1 MISSSIA
8 SILVLAGIVAL
19 FRLDRDSKA
28 KTSPALWIA
37 VVWVAIGASRMVS
50 QWFGS
55 SSYLDSPDQYLEGSP
70 LDRAI
75 LAALLIGGL
84 TVLVARGARTG
95 AFLRANAPVVLF
107 FTYCALS
114 ALWSDY
120 PFVSFKR
127 WTKGLGNVTMVL
139 IVLTDPEPRAALKR
153 LLSRTGFLLIPVSV
167 LLIKYYPAMGR
178 GYSRW
183 TWEPFFTGAATE
195 KNALGAICLVFGL
208 GALWRLI
215 EVFRDKTATNRLGS
229 LAANGIIV
237 GMTLWLFAMS
247 DSATSIAC
255 FALGGALM
263 AILSGSKGPARV
275 HVAVAAMICV
285 AVIGY
290 VFQDAYAS
298 MVQALGR
305 DTTLT
310 GRTDIWADLFA
321 MDLNPWFG
329 TGFETF
335 WLGERA
341 EFFWNKYYFHPNQ
354 AHNGYIETYI
364 NLGWIGV
371 GLLALMIVSGYR
383 NIAAVFRSNTGEG
396 TIRLAF
402 FTITLIY
409 SMTEAAFKVMHPV
422 WIVFLLAV
430 MAVPRFPATDGE
442 SQHTEEGKSSGPPPL
457 RTAQTPPL
465 RGWGSAEAANALP
478 RFHSFHLR
486 GR

>member
-1 MISSSIA
+1 MISPSIA
-8 SILVLAGIVAL
+8 TILVLAGIVAL

-255 FALGGALM
+255 FVLGGALM

>member
-1 MISSSIA
+1 MITPAIA
-8 SILVLAGIVAL
+8 TILVLTGIVGL
-19 FRLDRDSKA
+19 FWLDRDKEA

-75 LAALLIGGL
+75 LAALLLAGL
-84 TVLVARGARTG
+84 MVLAARGARTG
-95 AFLRANAPVVLF
+95 TFLRANAPVVLF

-139 IVLTDPEPRAALKR
+139 IVLTDPAPRAALKR

-167 LLIKYYPAMGR
+167 LLIKYYPALGR

-215 EVFRDKTATNRLGS
+215 EVFRDNTSTNRLGS
-229 LAANGIIV
+229 LAANGIV
-237 GMTLWLFAMS
+237 VAMTLWLFVMA
-247 DSATSIAC
+247 DSATSLAC
-255 FALGGALM
+255 FVLGGALM

-275 HVAVAAMICV
+275 HAAVAAMICI
-285 AVIGY
+285 AVVGY

-321 MDLNPWFG
+321 MDLNPWLG

-341 EFFWNKYYFHPNQ
+341 EFFWNKYLLPPEPGAQRLHRNLHQPGMDWRRPSGVDDRVGISEHRGCLSLEHGRGDHQ
-354 AHNGYIETYI
+354 ARVLYDRAHLQHDRG
-364 NLGWIGV
+364 GV
-371 GLLALMIVSGYR
+371 QGHASGLDRLPAGRDRRASVPGSG
-383 NIAAVFRSNTGEG
+383 
-396 TIRLAF
+396 
-402 FTITLIY
+402 
-409 SMTEAAFKVMHPV
+409 
-422 WIVFLLAV
+422 
-430 MAVPRFPATDGE
+430 
-442 SQHTEEGKSSGPPPL
+442 
-457 RTAQTPPL
+457 
-465 RGWGSAEAANALP
+465 
-478 RFHSFHLR
+478 
-486 GR
+486 

>member
-1 MISSSIA
+1 MIAPSIA
-8 SILVLAGIVAL
+8 SILVLAGIVLL
-19 FRLDRDSKA
+19 FWLDRDTKA

-50 QWFGS
+50 EWFGS
-55 SSYLDSPDQYLEGSP
+55 SIYLESPEQYLEGSP
-70 LDRAI
+70 LDRA
-75 LAALLIGGL
+75 LLTGLLMGGL
-84 TVLVARGARTG
+84 VVLVARGARTG

-114 ALWSDY
+114 AIWSDY
-120 PFVSFKR
+120 SFVSFKR
-127 WTKGLGNVTMVL
+127 WTKALGNVTMVL

-153 LLSRTGFLLIPVSV
+153 LLSRTGFVLIPVSV
-167 LLIKYYPAMGR
+167 LLIKYYPGMGR

-208 GALWRLI
+208 GALWRLM
-215 EVFRDKTATNRLGS
+215 EVFRDNTATNRLGS
-229 LAANGIIV
+229 LAANGIV
-237 GMTLWLFAMS
+237 VAMTLWLFVMA
-247 DSATSIAC
+247 DSATSLAC
-255 FALGGALM
+255 FVLGGALM

-275 HVAVAAMICV
+275 HAAVAAMICIGV
-285 AVIGY
+285 VGY

-310 GRTDIWADLFA
+310 GRTEIWADLFA
-321 MDLNPWFG
+321 MDLNPWLG

-383 NIAAVFRSNTGEG
+383 NIAAVFRWNTGEG

-402 FTITLIY
+402 FTIALIY

-430 MAVPRFPATDGE
+430 IAVPRFPAADDE
-442 SQHTEEGKSSGPPPL
+442 SQRSEEGKGPSPPPQ
-457 RTAQTPPL
+457 RISQTPPL
-465 RGWGSAEAANALP
+465 RGWGSAEAAKAVP
-478 RFHSFHLR
+478 RFQSFHLR